1 MKYLWVAALCCLGGC
16 GETRPVCG
24 PSTGV
29 VMRVSDGDTFV
40 LESGEK
46 VRLLMIDSPETGSDA
61 ECFGTEA
68 SLHSK
73 ALLTGREVTLQ
84 YDVSCTD
91 RFGRLLA
98 YVYLDGY
105 EVNTRLLEEGY
116 ACVLHISPN
125 GDDRLKEFEQL
136 EDAARANANGLW
148 GACARQ
154 PC

>member
-1 MKYLWVAALCCLGGC
+1 
-16 GETRPVCG
+16 
-24 PSTGV
+24 
-29 VMRVSDGDTFV
+29 MRVSDGDTFV

-46 VRLLMIDSPETGSDA
+46 VRLLMIDSPEVGSDA
-61 ECFGTEA
+61 ECFGNEA
-68 SLHSK
+68 AVHTR
-73 ALLTGREVTLQ
+73 ALLTGREVSLQ

-105 EVNTRLLEEGY
+105 EVNTRLLEEGF

-125 GDDRLKEFEQL
+125 GDDRLQEFEQL
-136 EDAARANANGLW
+136 EDSARARANGLW